1 MFRAQPLY
9 HLTLWCLASEAQDI
23 ALLLAQQGVYC
34 PAPDAK
40 AGPPGATG
48 KEYRDTYLEARARL
62 DKILPTCGMT
72 ENPPLPA
79 DALAPSLQELQSIN
93 NQLKEVWRTCSECQT
108 LENEVDQQRRQLAV
122 LEDTYS
128 RLHGLHQDI
137 TALLKPDSLLKVL
150 IGQVPTSNVRRLQE
164 ALALAGHVLL
174 EFDRTEAQTFAL
186 IAGPRNKGV
195 LGDLLAQAGWR
206 NLPIPPELQTRPEMA
221 EAYLKEE
228 DKKVEER
235 SILQVEFKKTGLERH
250 MQQIRQAWVQL
261 ALAQPLAESAFGA
274 LKDQG
279 ALMVLVGWVPC
290 RALPALTAALDQ
302 HFAQRYVLT
311 IREPALHEPSPIPSL
326 LSYPVWL
333 KPYIPLV
340 RSYGVPRYG
349 EFDPAV
355 LFAFSYVLLFGA
367 MFGDVGHGA
376 ALMALS
382 FLLRGKLAWL
392 RAIGLLAGASACA
405 FGVLYGS
412 VFGFEDL
419 IQPLWMSP
427 MHDATRMLELAI
439 LSGVGFIAATF
450 LINVYN
456 RLESGRLADAL
467 FDGHALAG
475 LLFYVGAVLGLAN
488 LLHGHNFGRW
498 TAIASLGGLTL
509 IALRHW
515 RTSQAGVAER
525 ILVTLIETLETAT
538 NLFANTLSFLR
549 VAAFSLNHVALALA
563 VFTLAN
569 SLGTTGHWI
578 TVAIGNVVIIALE
591 GGIVAIQALRLM
603 YYEGFSRFFS
613 GDGVEFKPLV
623 VHSGVHAP
631 AGHKSRFAFK
641 SGS

>member
-40 AGPPGATG
+40 AGPSGAAG
-48 KEYRDTYLEARARL
+48 KGYRETYLEARARL
-62 DKILPTCGMT
+62 DKILPMCGMN
-72 ENPPLPA
+72 EDPLLPA
-79 DALAPSLQELQSIN
+79 DALAPSLQELQGIN
-93 NQLKEVWRTCSECQT
+93 SQLKEAWRACSDCQMMQD
-108 LENEVDQQRRQLAV
+108 EVEQRRRELAG

-128 RLHGLHQDI
+128 RLQGLHQDI

-150 IGQVPTSNVRRLQE
+150 IGQIPTSNVRRLQE
-164 ALALAGHVLL
+164 ALGLAGHLL
-174 EFDRTEAQTFAL
+174 LAFDRSEAQTFAL
-186 IAGPRNKGV
+186 IAGPRNKGE

-206 NLPIPPELQTRPEMA
+206 NLPIPPELQTRPETA
-221 EAYLKEE
+221 EAYLQGEKRQLEE
-228 DKKVEER
+228 K
-235 SILQVEFKKTGLERH
+235 STLQCEFKKTSLDRYR
-250 MQQIRQAWVQL
+250 QQIQQAWVQL
-261 ALAQPLAESAFGA
+261 ALAQPLAESAFSA
-274 LKDQG
+274 LKEEG
-279 ALMVLVGWVPC
+279 ALMVLSGWVPR
-290 RALPALTAALDQ
+290 RAMPTLTAALDQ
-302 HFAQRYVLT
+302 HFAQRYVLS
-311 IREPALHEPSPIPSL
+311 IREPALREPAPIPSL

-349 EFDPAV
+349 EFDPAL

-376 ALMALS
+376 VLMALS
-382 FLLRGKLAWL
+382 LFLRGKLAWL

-419 IQPLWMSP
+419 IQPFWMSP

-439 LSGVGFIAATF
+439 LSGVGFIVATF

-456 RLESGRLADAL
+456 RLASGRLADAL

-475 LLFYVGAVLGLAN
+475 LLFYVGAVLGLGN
-488 LLHGHNFGRW
+488 LIHGQDFGRW
-498 TAIASLGGLTL
+498 TAIASLTGLTL

-515 RTSQAGVAER
+515 STSKAAVAER
-525 ILVTLIETLETAT
+525 MLVTLIETLETAT

-569 SLGTTGHWI
+569 SLGTAGHWI
-578 TVAIGNVVIIALE
+578 TVVIGNVVIIALE

-623 VHSGVHAP
+623 LHKGVRAP
-631 AGHKSRFAFK
+631 ADRNARFAFK
-641 SGS
+641 SRS